1 MTSST
6 QQLENSRS
14 EDIMFDIHDLIAEHT
29 ELLLALLSLVAM
41 TFAIKLFFLVAWLSW
56 PVRRGRKPDG
66 SATLNRRRSDP

>member
-29 ELLLALLSLVAM
+29 ALLLALLSLVAM
-41 TFAIKLFFLVAWLSW
+41 TFAIKLFFLVA
-56 PVRRGRKPDG
+56 
-66 SATLNRRRSDP
+66 